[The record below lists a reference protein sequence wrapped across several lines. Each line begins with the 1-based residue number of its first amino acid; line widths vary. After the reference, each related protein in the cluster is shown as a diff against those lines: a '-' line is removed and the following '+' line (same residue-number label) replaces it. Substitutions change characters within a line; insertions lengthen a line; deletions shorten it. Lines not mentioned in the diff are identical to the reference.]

1 MEITDPLFIL
11 CTQYIIA
18 MDFTVGALNFV
29 FIGLARAIK
38 NYNTDLYLD
47 LGVDYN
53 WNCVTPINI
62 LIAVA
67 FQLFV
72 FFGCDSIESQC
83 YENSKTTVL
92 MTILFIAFLLHFIVW
107 FHLSVRYCK
116 GQTVVVSFLE
126 SSNDLINFSM
136 GSYTLLILALVCI
149 ICGISFQILNIPITS
164 VTSSVVQLT
173 NLTAVSIFWTY
184 TNDKI
189 RNKELRILRR
199 FFYQD
204 NSFTVHV

>member
-1 MEITDPLFIL
+1 MEITDPLFNL
-11 CTQYIIA
+11 CTQHIIT

-67 FQLFV
+67 VQLFV
-72 FFGCDSIESQC
+72 FFGCDSLESEC

-107 FHLSVRYCK
+107 IHLSVRFCK
-116 GQTVVVSFLE
+116 GQTVVVSFPE
-126 SSNDLINFSM
+126 SSNDLINFSI

-149 ICGISFQILNIPITS
+149 I
-164 VTSSVVQLT
+164 
-173 NLTAVSIFWTY
+173 
-184 TNDKI
+184 
-189 RNKELRILRR
+189 
-199 FFYQD
+199 
-204 NSFTVHV
+204 